1 VSLVRIQ
8 SVPLIFKI
16 NTMATAAKRSR
27 QSRVLVMLEKQLKSG
42 VKTQKKTT
50 DVKVPL
56 TETDIKRI
64 KKEIEIL
71 TKLV

>member
-1 VSLVRIQ
+1 
-8 SVPLIFKI
+8 
-16 NTMATAAKRSR
+16 MATAAKRSR

>member
-1 VSLVRIQ
+1 
-8 SVPLIFKI
+8 
-16 NTMATAAKRSR
+16 MATAAKRSR

-64 KKEIEIL
+64 NKEIDIL
-71 TKLV
+71 TKKAQ

>member
-1 VSLVRIQ
+1 
-8 SVPLIFKI
+8 
-16 NTMATAAKRSR
+16 MATAAKRSR

-64 KKEIEIL
+64 NKEIDIL
-71 TKLV
+71 TKRT

>member
-1 VSLVRIQ
+1 
-8 SVPLIFKI
+8 
-16 NTMATAAKRSR
+16 MATAAKRSR

-56 TETDIKRI
+56 TEADIKRI
-64 KKEIEIL
+64 NKEIDIL
-71 TKLV
+71 TKRT